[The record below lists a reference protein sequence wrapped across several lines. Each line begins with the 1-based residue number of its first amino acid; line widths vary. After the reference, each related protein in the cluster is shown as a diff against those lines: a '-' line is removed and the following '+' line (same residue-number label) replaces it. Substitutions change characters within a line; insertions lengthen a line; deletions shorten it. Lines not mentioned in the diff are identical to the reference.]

1 MSALENFSVKSAI
14 SVGTAFVWW
23 LGVRNFPVALVVSAD
38 HLVRQA
44 FCASFGQLGCTTLG
58 TSSHDGGLNDDASA
72 RVDFVVIDVCHTHA
86 FDSELVRELRAKR
99 PNVPVVYLIGRASPV
114 FQRGPGVDDHDLQAA
129 RRFRVY
135 DLSTVVLPWVDEQMA
150 LLAVSSISMN

>member
-1 MSALENFSVKSAI
+1 MLSEMAGLELVSHLTYEQAM
-14 SVGTAFVWW
+14 
-23 LGVRNFPVALVVSAD
+23 RNFPVALVVSAD

-44 FCASFGQLGCTTLG
+44 ICASFGQLGCTTLG
-58 TSSHDGGLNDDASA
+58 TSSHDGGLNDDASE
-72 RVDFVVIDVCHTHA
+72 RVDFVVVDVCHSHA
-86 FDSELVRELRAKR
+86 FDSDLLRELRAKR

-114 FQRGPGVDDHDLQAA
+114 FQRGPGVDAQDLQIA

>member
-1 MSALENFSVKSAI
+1 M
-14 SVGTAFVWW
+14 
-23 LGVRNFPVALVVSAD
+23 
-38 HLVRQA
+38 
-44 FCASFGQLGCTTLG
+44 
-58 TSSHDGGLNDDASA
+58 
-72 RVDFVVIDVCHTHA
+72 CHTHA
-86 FDSELVRELRAKR
+86 FDSDLLRELRARR

-114 FQRGPGVDDHDLQAA
+114 FQRGPGGDDHDLQEA